1 MADQWSG
8 RSGRGSV
15 GAANWNPWTYSWTS
29 TVPPT
34 GNREQVSARPLT
46 ENWGKVSVWPWA
58 AETEM
63 LGSSKAQRWWDLCFL
78 EGFPEGGSRARSGR
92 ELTGSVLPDWR
103 VKCTV
108 LI

>member
-8 RSGRGSV
+8 RSGCGSV
-15 GAANWNPWTYSWTS
+15 RAANWNSWTSSWMS

-34 GNREQVSARPLT
+34 GNREQVSSRPLT
-46 ENWGKVSVWPWA
+46 ENWGRVSVWHWA

-78 EGFPEGGSRARSGR
+78 EGLRWLQGKIRQG
-92 ELTGSVLPDWR
+92 TDWLC
-103 VKCTV
+103 VS
-108 LI
+108 